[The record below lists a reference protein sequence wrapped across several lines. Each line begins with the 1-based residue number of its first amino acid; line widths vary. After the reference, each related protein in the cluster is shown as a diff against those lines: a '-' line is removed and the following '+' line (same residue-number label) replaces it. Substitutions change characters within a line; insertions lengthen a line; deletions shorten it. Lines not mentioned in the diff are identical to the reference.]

1 MTRFFRLAALA
12 TLALPL
18 ATPGLA
24 EEAVPEPWPLRIH
37 AGEASHAFRVEVA
50 DAPAER
56 SRGLMGREQLAEG
69 AGMLF
74 LYATEQPGGSGFWM
88 YNTLIPLDIAFI
100 DGAGRIVSTH
110 TMVPCGSNA
119 PGDCPVTRPGVPYR
133 AALEVPAG
141 TFASLGVE
149 VGDCVAWPGVAS
161 RCESPSPG

>member
-1 MTRFFRLAALA
+1 MKHLLHAAILALGS
-12 TLALPL
+12 LALP
-18 ATPGLA
+18 AASLA
-24 EEAVPEPWPLRIH
+24 EAPAEHWPLAVH
-37 AGEASHAFRVEVA
+37 GDSGQHGFRVEVA
-50 DAPAER
+50 DEPAER
-56 SRGLMGREQLAEG
+56 SRGLMGRERLAED

-74 LYATEQPGGSGFWM
+74 LYATERPGGSGFWM

-110 TMVPCGSNA
+110 TMQPCGSNA
-119 PGDCPVTRPGVPYR
+119 PGDCPVTRPGVSYR

-161 RCESPSPG
+161 RCD